1 MPQGAKSQ
9 IYSVYK
15 PTEFMIQWACDII
28 NIMKKT
34 GIYGGEKMIAYSI
47 LMFAIAVLFL
57 VFGIAIYKGN
67 TKLIHDYHQT
77 HIKES
82 ERQEYGRA
90 FSKGMFAI
98 CATLII
104 SGIVALFGEENAIIA
119 ASLTVLIAGLIVSF
133 TILARVQKKYN
144 GGFF

>member
-1 MPQGAKSQ
+1 MVMHE
-9 IYSVYK
+9 ICVLR
-15 PTEFMIQWACDII
+15 IC
-28 NIMKKT
+28 
-34 GIYGGEKMIAYSI
+34 GGEKMIAYSI

-104 SGIVALFGEENAIIA
+104 SGIVALFGEKNAIIA

-133 TILARVQKKYN
+133 IILARVQKKYN

>member
-1 MPQGAKSQ
+1 
-9 IYSVYK
+9 
-15 PTEFMIQWACDII
+15 
-28 NIMKKT
+28 
-34 GIYGGEKMIAYSI
+34 MIAYSI

-104 SGIVALFGEENAIIA
+104 SGIVALFGEENAIVA

-133 TILARVQKKYN
+133 IILARVQKKYN

>member
-1 MPQGAKSQ
+1 MVMHEICVLRICG
-9 IYSVYK
+9 
-15 PTEFMIQWACDII
+15 D
-28 NIMKKT
+28 
-34 GIYGGEKMIAYSI
+34 EKMIAYSI

-57 VFGIAIYKGN
+57 VFGIAIYMGN

-98 CATLII
+98 YATLII

-133 TILARVQKKYN
+133 IILAKVQKKYN
-144 GGFF
+144 DGF